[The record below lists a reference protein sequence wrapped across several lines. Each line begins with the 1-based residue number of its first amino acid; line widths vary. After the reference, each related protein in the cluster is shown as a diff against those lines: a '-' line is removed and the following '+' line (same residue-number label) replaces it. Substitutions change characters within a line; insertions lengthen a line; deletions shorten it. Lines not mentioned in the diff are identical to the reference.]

1 MATRPR
7 DVRDANLPL
16 GTCQV
21 SPGGVWDAGSALRR
35 RVPGLIPRERRS
47 PAGVVV
53 LTPFRRPNAAGHV
66 ETWEFLPDTVPGE
79 LAPQQGGFVVKRLTL
94 MSGSLSSSP
103 SSGII
108 WEEIPQLFL
117 IPSAKREYHSQP
129 HRAEGSNEM

>member
-7 DVRDANLPL
+7 DVPGANLPL

-21 SPGGVWDAGSALRR
+21 SPGGVWETGSVLRR
-35 RVPGLIPRERRS
+35 RVPGLIPGER
-47 PAGVVV
+47 PLQPGVVV
-53 LTPFRRPNAAGHV
+53 LTPFRRPSGHV
-66 ETWEFLPDTVPGE
+66 ETREFLPDTVPGE

-94 MSGSLSSSP
+94 ISESLSSSP

-117 IPSAKREYHSQP
+117 IPCAKREYHSQP
-129 HRAEGSNEM
+129 HRPKGPK